1 MARRTHSLLWCAM
14 AEGGEN
20 GTRKEMAAGRSARA
34 RARHRRRADALRANL
49 ARRKTQARAR
59 TGADGVD
66 GADGMETAPP
76 DSSGGSGSGG

>member
-1 MARRTHSLLWCAM
+1 M

-20 GTRKEMAAGRSARA
+20 GTRKEAAAERSARA

-59 TGADGVD
+59 SGADGT
-66 GADGMETAPP
+66 ESAPP
-76 DSSGGSGSGG
+76 DSGGDSGSGG